1 MSSTSLDAAAAADDA
16 QAAGGGTG
24 DRRLTVAQALVRHL
38 QVQYSERDGARQR
51 LIPAIFGIFGHGN
64 VAGFSQALFE
74 HGEDLPFYQPFNE
87 QSMVHTAA
95 GYAKAVNRRAT
106 MACTAS
112 IGPGATNMVTGAALA
127 TVNRLPVL
135 LLPSDVYVT
144 RRQGVVLQQL
154 EHPVSLDASVNDCFR
169 PVSRFFDRIS
179 RPEQLLESLPEAMRV
194 LTDPAET
201 GAVTISLPQD
211 LQSEAASWP
220 AAFFEPRVWE
230 IERRPPV
237 AARVAEAIELL
248 RTAERPFLIAGG
260 GVHYSEA
267 WDELAAFAE
276 ALGVPVAETSAGKG
290 SYRGDP
296 ALLLDGLGVTGS
308 PAANRVARD
317 ADLVICV
324 GTRLTDFSTGS
335 HSLFQHPDVRFLS
348 LNVSGH
354 DAIKLGAVPVV
365 ADARE
370 ALREIAKAAREA
382 GLSGRDA
389 YRDEVR
395 QEREAWRARLE
406 REEFPSVEG
415 EVLTQ
420 AQVLGV
426 LNAQAHP
433 GDTVVAAAGS
443 APGHLLQMW
452 DCSGGRHAHLEFGF
466 SCMGYEIPAS
476 LGVRLS
482 QPSGEVYTFIG
493 DGTYLMNPTELATAA
508 QEGLKI
514 TVVLSRNH
522 GFQCI
527 HGLQLSSS
535 GRAFGNEFR
544 TRDPETNR
552 LEGDFVEIDFV
563 ANAQSFGARAWSAG
577 TADEL
582 AAALREAREETTRP
596 CVIVV
601 DTATSIG
608 GPSSEAWWDVA
619 PAEVTG
625 DEVTRAARA
634 SYEQGR
640 RLQRYLA

>member
-1 MSSTSLDAAAAADDA
+1 
-16 QAAGGGTG
+16 
-24 DRRLTVAQALVRHL
+24 LTVAQALVRYL
-38 QVQYSERDGARQR
+38 QVQYSGRDGEQQR

-64 VAGFSQALFE
+64 VAGLSQALYE
-74 HGEDLPFYQPFNE
+74 HGGELPFYQPFNE

-95 GYAKAVNRRAT
+95 GYAKSVNRRAT
-106 MACTAS
+106 LACTSS

-135 LLPSDVYVT
+135 LLPSDIYVT

-154 EHPVSLDASVNDCFR
+154 EHPVSLDVSVNDCFR

-201 GAVTISLPQD
+201 GAVTIALPQD
-211 LQSEAASWP
+211 LQSEAATWP

-230 IERRPPV
+230 IERRPP
-237 AARVAEAIELL
+237 APARVREAVELL
-248 RTAERPFLIAGG
+248 RSAERPFLIAGG

-267 WDELAAFAE
+267 WDEFAAFAE

-290 SYRGDP
+290 SFRGDP
-296 ALLLDGLGVTGS
+296 ALLLGGLGATGA
-308 PAANRVARD
+308 PAANRIARE

-324 GTRLTDFSTGS
+324 GTRLTDFSTAS
-335 HSLFQHPDVRFLS
+335 RSLFQHPEVRFLS

-370 ALREIAKAAREA
+370 ALREIAAAARDA
-382 GLSGRDA
+382 GLAPRHA
-389 YRDEVR
+389 YREEVR
-395 QEREAWRARLE
+395 EVRERWRARLE
-406 REEFPSVEG
+406 NEEYPSVAG
-415 EVLTQ
+415 ETLTQ

-426 LNAQAHP
+426 LNAQAQD

-476 LGVRLS
+476 LGVRLG
-482 QPSGEVYTFIG
+482 QTAGEVYTFIG
-493 DGTYLMNPTELATAA
+493 DGTYLMNPTELVTAVR
-508 QEGLKI
+508 EGLKI
-514 TVVLSRNH
+514 TVVLSRNN

-527 HGLQLSSS
+527 RGLQLASS

-544 TRDPETNR
+544 TRDATTNR
-552 LEGDFVEIDFV
+552 LEGDYVEIDFV
-563 ANAQSFGARAWSAG
+563 GNAESFGARAWHCATTG
-577 TADEL
+577 EL
-582 AAALREAREETTRP
+582 AAALEEARGETRT

-601 DTATSIG
+601 DTAPDIG

-619 PAEVTG
+619 PAEISD
-625 DEVTRAARA
+625 DEATQAARA
-634 SYEQGR
+634 EYEVGR
-640 RLQRYLA
+640 RMQRYFA